1 MASIVTDAR
10 SNVHSAR
17 NLISEKFPHIINIRC
32 IAHALNLIM
41 KDLIKHAFAKRIIQW
56 CAVIVTY
63 FKKSHR
69 PKELLNLKIL
79 EKNIGG
85 GGLKT
90 YLETRWTTVYE
101 MLESISRL
109 EICLKEVINENPNVI
124 TSEAVKTIINRK
136 RGFFNDVSDWPIL

>member
-1 MASIVTDAR
+1 M
-10 SNVHSAR
+10 
-17 NLISEKFPHIINIRC
+17 
-32 IAHALNLIM
+32 
-41 KDLIKHAFAKRIIQW
+41 KRIIQW
-56 CAVIVTY
+56 CTVIVTY

-124 TSEAVKTIINRK
+124 MSEAVKTIINRK
-136 RGFFNDVSDWPIL
+136 RGL